1 MKKLISVVVP
11 AYNAERTIKR
21 CLESILRQTYSNL
34 EVLLINDGSI
44 DSTEDICLKIAE
56 NDNRLKV
63 VTIPNGGVSHAR
75 NVGIKKA
82 TGELITFVDAD
93 DYIDADMYQTLNDTM
108 EKYNVP
114 IVHCSYKS
122 RPKLPA
128 SPFLWTT
135 FPSPLPALPRFRNPA
150 EPPTSVRSTAS
161 ALTMTCSMLQ

>member
-75 NVGIKKA
+75 NVGIEKA

-114 IVHCSYKS
+114 IVHC
-122 RPKLPA
+122 R
-128 SPFLWTT
+128 
-135 FPSPLPALPRFRNPA
+135 
-150 EPPTSVRSTAS
+150 
-161 ALTMTCSMLQ
+161 